1 MKTVCGM
8 VLGVLIAAPSVVAQQ
23 PGSQRALN
31 GFVLGQYKET
41 VANTL
46 DELLQEGTTSSGQ
59 SYQAFSLDPEHRAYM
74 VFQYSQVRPDH
85 LYSIQVTGDPGTNMR
100 SFLGLRLGDPRAKVF
115 TRLGNP
121 VSVFRNPQTRLDRL
135 EYGPERNFSVE
146 IDSLGQ
152 LFSIRVIGYKGFGDD
167 PAFEDEPSLD
177 HLRDLLAGT
186 DIDALLDALAGDM
199 EVFRGDFVYSF
210 KRAARLDLA
219 DSTSRMAREL
229 FAGRGSLRE
238 ALTPGVIRQAEF
250 AVRVYDDRSLY
261 PRLVYTFSGSGPLAE
276 MLFTADAGA
285 WRLWEV
291 RFN

>member
-1 MKTVCGM
+1 MKTVCGI
-8 VLGVLIAAPSVVAQQ
+8 VLGALIAAPSVMAQQ

-41 VANTL
+41 VANTF

-59 SYQAFSLDPEHRAYM
+59 TYQAFSLDPEHRAYM
-74 VFQYSQVRPDH
+74 VFQYSKDRPDY
-85 LYSIQVTGDPGTNMR
+85 LYSIQVTGDPGTNMQ
-100 SFLGLRLGDPRAKVF
+100 SFLGLRLGDPREKVL

-121 VSVFRNPQTRLDRL
+121 VGVFRDPQTRLDRF

-146 IDSLGQ
+146 VDSLGQ
-152 LFSIRVIGYKGFGDD
+152 LFSIRIIGYKGFGD
-167 PAFEDEPSLD
+167 EPDLGERPSPD
-177 HLRDLLAGT
+177 HVKELLAGT
-186 DIDALLDALAGDM
+186 DIDALLDALAGDI
-199 EVFRGDFVYSF
+199 EVFRGDLVYSF
-210 KRAARLDLA
+210 KRGARLDLA

-229 FAGRGSLRE
+229 FAERGSLRE
-238 ALTPGVIRQAEF
+238 VLTPEVIRQAEF
-250 AVRVYDDRSLY
+250 AVRVYDDRSRY
-261 PRLVYTFSGSGPLAE
+261 PSLVYTFSGNGPLAE